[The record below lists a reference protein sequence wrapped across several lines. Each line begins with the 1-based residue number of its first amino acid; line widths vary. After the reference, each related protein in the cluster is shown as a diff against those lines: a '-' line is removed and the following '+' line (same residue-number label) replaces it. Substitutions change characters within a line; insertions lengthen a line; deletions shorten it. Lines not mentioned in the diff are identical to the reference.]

1 MKENRLIEMERK
13 VAILGDA
20 VNRMINDIEFIKTVA
35 MGDHSVI
42 KKLKEFPA
50 IIEELKEEHG
60 KEEDTTGTPSGDS
73 GSTDSGLELE

>member
-1 MKENRLIEMERK
+1 MKENRLIEMSNK
-13 VAILGDA
+13 IDILGEA

-60 KEEDTTGTPSGDS
+60 NDQGEDSENRMGEEKSFETPG
-73 GSTDSGLELE
+73 E